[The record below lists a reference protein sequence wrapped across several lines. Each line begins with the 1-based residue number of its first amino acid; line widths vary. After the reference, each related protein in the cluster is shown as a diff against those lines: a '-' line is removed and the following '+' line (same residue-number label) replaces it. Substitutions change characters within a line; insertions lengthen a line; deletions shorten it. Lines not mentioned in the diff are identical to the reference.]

1 MSVKRVQSA
10 ERVLATLEALA
21 EHQPIGVAA
30 LARLLSEDKSAVQR
44 ALVTLAGAGWIRPT
58 GDEVTRWELTSR
70 ALVVATHAQER
81 SGTGRLVRAQL
92 ESLQTKTGETAIYAV
107 ADSGRVTIVDVV
119 ESREMVRS
127 APHIG
132 MVVPTDTAATSHAIL
147 AHLPVDEQESL
158 LGHEVPAALH
168 VLLTDVRRRGWAVND
183 QQTGGVSFGAA
194 VLDRTGRPVGAIAI
208 AALAERLAP
217 GDRDTYGELVAAA
230 ARALVP

>member
-10 ERVLATLEALA
+10 ERVLTTLETLA
-21 EHQPIGVAA
+21 EHQPLGVAA
-30 LARLLSEDKSAVQR
+30 LARLLDEDKSAVQR
-44 ALVTLAGAGWIRPT
+44 ALVTLAGAGWIRQT

-70 ALVVATHAQER
+70 ALVVAAHAQER

-92 ESLQTKTGETAIYAV
+92 ESLQSKTGETAIYAV

-132 MVVPTDTAATSHAIL
+132 MVVPTDTAATSLAIL
-147 AHLPVDEQESL
+147 AHLPRAEQEAL
-158 LGHEVPAALH
+158 LAHEVTPQLVA
-168 VLLTDVRRRGWAVND
+168 VLDEVRHRGWARND

-194 VLDRTGRPVGAIAI
+194 VLDRNGRPFGAIAI
-208 AALAERLAP
+208 AALAERLSP
-217 GDRDTYGELVAAA
+217 GDHETYGELAAAA
-230 ARALVP
+230 ARALAS